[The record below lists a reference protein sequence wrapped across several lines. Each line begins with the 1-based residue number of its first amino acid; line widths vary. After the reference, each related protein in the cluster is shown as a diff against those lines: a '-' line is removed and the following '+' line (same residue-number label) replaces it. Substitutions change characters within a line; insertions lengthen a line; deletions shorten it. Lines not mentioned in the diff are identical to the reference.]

1 MDVLR
6 EINIMLPDLKRRFAI
21 SRIGVFGSQITGN
34 ASPGSDIDILVT
46 FEEGKE
52 TFDNYMDLKFFLE
65 DTFGNRVDLVIE
77 DSIKSRLKDR
87 IIKETVFA

>member
-6 EINIMLPDLKRRFAI
+6 EINIMLPDLKRRFGI

-65 DTFGNRVDLVIE
+65 DKFGNRVDLVIE

>member
-1 MDVLR
+1 
-6 EINIMLPDLKRRFAI
+6 MLPDLKRRFGI

-65 DTFGNRVDLVIE
+65 DKFGNRVDLVIE